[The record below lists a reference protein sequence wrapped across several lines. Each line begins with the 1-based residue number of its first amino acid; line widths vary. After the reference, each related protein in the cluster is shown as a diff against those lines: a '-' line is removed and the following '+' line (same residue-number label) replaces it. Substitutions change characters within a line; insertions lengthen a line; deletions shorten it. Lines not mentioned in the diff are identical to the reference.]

1 MSNSILMDMKRIL
14 ILSLVFATIFTSKTR
29 SQEQNRAITTA
40 TPFLLIAADARAAG
54 LADQGVATSAD
65 AFSQQWNPA
74 KYAFIKNKQGVG
86 VNYTPYLSN
95 LVNDIFLGN
104 VNYVNRI
111 NERSAVAASFR
122 YFSLGDIEF
131 RQGPTDAPNVQKPNE
146 LTLDISY
153 ALKLDDHFSMAVAGR
168 YLRSDLRLQGTG
180 ADASA
185 AGSFG
190 VDIAG
195 FYRSDEIAFNSF
207 NGRWRAGATISNIGP
222 KIKYDDAGQEN
233 FIPTNF
239 RLGGSFDFIFNEDN
253 RITPSLEF
261 SKLLVPTPLDPD
273 ADGDGTITPEE
284 QQAANQEYNDKSAFG
299 SIFSSFGDA
308 PDGFSEELKEITWS
322 LGAEYMY
329 KEVFAF
335 RAGYFNEAE
344 EKGARKFLSLGAGFK
359 YNIINLDISYLFST
373 SSVRS
378 PLDSTLRFGLS
389 FNFGDEYY
397 D

>member
-1 MSNSILMDMKRIL
+1 MCVT
-14 ILSLVFATIFTSKTR
+14 VFTFKTQA
-29 SQEQNRAITTA
+29 QEQNRAITTA

-54 LADQGVATSAD
+54 LADQGVATSPD

-104 VNYVNRI
+104 VNYYNRI

-131 RQGPTDAPNVQKPNE
+131 RQGPNDEPNVQKPNE
-146 LTLDISY
+146 LTLDVSY
-153 ALKLDDHFSMAVAGR
+153 ALKLSDRISMAVAGR
-168 YLRSDLRLQGTG
+168 YLRSDLRLQGLG

-239 RLGGSFDFIFNEDN
+239 RLGAAFDFILNEDN
-253 RITPSLEF
+253 RITPSIEF

-273 ADGDGTITPEE
+273 TNGDGDITAEE
-284 QQAANQEYNDKSAFG
+284 QQAANDEYNSKSAFG
-299 SIFSSFGDA
+299 SIFSSWGDA

-329 KEVFAF
+329 RDVFAF
-335 RAGYFNEAE
+335 RAGYFNESE
-344 EKGARKFLSLGAGFK
+344 EKGARKFLSLGAGFR
-359 YNIINLDISYLFST
+359 YNIVNLDISYLFST

-378 PLDSTLRFGLS
+378 PLEGTLRFGLS

>member
-1 MSNSILMDMKRIL
+1 MKKTIILGL
-14 ILSLVFATIFTSKTR
+14 VCLSLSNFNAR
-29 SQEQNRAITTA
+29 AQEQDRAITTA

-54 LADQGVATSAD
+54 LGDQGVATSPD

-74 KYAFIKNKQGVG
+74 KYAFIKKKQAVG

-104 VNYVNRI
+104 VNYYNRL
-111 NERSAVAASFR
+111 NERSAFAASFR

-131 RQGPTDAPNVQKPNE
+131 RQTGDPNE
-146 LTLDISY
+146 LANTQRPNEFTLDISY
-153 ALKLDDHFSMAVAGR
+153 ALKLNDRFSMAVAGR
-168 YLRSDLRLQGTG
+168 YLRSDLRLQGLG
-180 ADASA
+180 GDASA

-190 VDIAG
+190 VDISG
-195 FYRSDEIAFNSF
+195 FYRSDEIAFSSF

-222 KIKYDDAGQEN
+222 KIRYDDAGQEN

-239 RLGGSFDFIFNEDN
+239 RIGGAFDFIFNEDN
-253 RITPSLEF
+253 RISPSIEF
-261 SKLLVPTPLDPD
+261 SKLLVPTPKDFD
-273 ADGDGTITPEE
+273 NDGDIDAED
-284 QQAANQEYNDKSAFG
+284 NREYQDISEFG
-299 SIFSSFGDA
+299 AIFSSWGDA

-329 KEVFAF
+329 RDVFAF

-344 EKGARKFLSLGAGFK
+344 DKGARKFLSLGAGFR
-359 YNIINLDISYLFST
+359 YTSINLDVSYLFST
-373 SSVRS
+373 SAVKS
-378 PLDSTLRFGLS
+378 PLEGTLRFGLT
-389 FNFGDEYY
+389 FAFGDDYN

>member
-1 MSNSILMDMKRIL
+1 MKRL
-14 ILSLVFATIFTSKTR
+14 LTLSLLCVTVFTFKTQA
-29 SQEQNRAITTA
+29 QEQNRAITTA

-54 LADQGVATSAD
+54 LADQGVATSPD

-104 VNYVNRI
+104 VNYYNRI

-131 RQGPTDAPNVQKPNE
+131 RQGPNDEPNVQKPNE
-146 LTLDISY
+146 LTLDVSY
-153 ALKLDDHFSMAVAGR
+153 ALKLSDRFSMAVAGR
-168 YLRSDLRLQGTG
+168 YLRSDLRLQGLG

-239 RLGGSFDFIFNEDN
+239 RLGAAFDFILNEDN
-253 RITPSLEF
+253 RITPSIEF
-261 SKLLVPTPLDPD
+261 SKLLVPTPLNPD
-273 ADGDGTITPEE
+273 TNGDGDITAEE
-284 QQAANQEYNDKSAFG
+284 QQAANDEYNDKSAFG
-299 SIFSSFGDA
+299 SIFSSWGDA

-329 KEVFAF
+329 RDVFAF
-335 RAGYFNEAE
+335 RAGYFNESE
-344 EKGARKFLSLGAGFK
+344 EKGARKFLSLGAGFR
-359 YNIINLDISYLFST
+359 YNIVNLDISYLFST

-378 PLDSTLRFGLS
+378 PLEGTLRFGLS

>member
-1 MSNSILMDMKRIL
+1 MSNSIFAGMKKTFILGLVSLM
-14 ILSLVFATIFTSKTR
+14 LSNVNVKA
-29 SQEQNRAITTA
+29 QENRAITTA

-65 AFSQQWNPA
+65 VFSQQWNPA
-74 KYAFIKNKQGVG
+74 KYAFIKSKQGVG

-104 VNYVNRI
+104 LNYYNRI

-131 RQGPTDAPNVQKPNE
+131 RQTADGAANTQRPNE
-146 LTLDISY
+146 FTLDVSY
-153 ALKLDDHFSMAVAGR
+153 ALKLNERFSMAVAGR
-168 YLRSDLRLQGTG
+168 YLRSDLRLQTEN
-180 ADASA
+180 ADDASA

-253 RITPSLEF
+253 RITPTLEI
-261 SKLLVPTPLDPD
+261 SKLLVPTPQDFDGDGDIDADDNREYQDISEFGAIFSSWGD
-273 ADGDGTITPEE
+273 ADG
-284 QQAANQEYNDKSAFG
+284 
-299 SIFSSFGDA
+299 
-308 PDGFSEELKEITWS
+308 GFSEELKEITWA

-335 RAGYFNEAE
+335 RSGFFHESD
-344 EKGARKFLSLGAGFK
+344 EKGARQFLSMGAGFK
-359 YNIINLDISYLFST
+359 YNIVNLDVSYLFST

-378 PLDSTLRFGLS
+378 PLEGTLRFGLT
-389 FNFGDEYY
+389 FNFGDEYT

>member
-1 MSNSILMDMKRIL
+1 MSNSIFAGMKKTIIL
-14 ILSLVFATIFTSKTR
+14 GLASLLFSNLTIKA
-29 SQEQNRAITTA
+29 QENRAITTA

-54 LADQGVATSAD
+54 LADQGVATSPD

-74 KYAFIKNKQGVG
+74 KYAFAKTKQGVG

-104 VNYVNRI
+104 LNYYNRI

-131 RQGPTDAPNVQKPNE
+131 RQTADGAANTQRPNE
-146 LTLDISY
+146 FTLDVSY
-153 ALKLDDHFSMAVAGR
+153 ALKLSDHFSMAVAGR
-168 YLRSDLRLQGTG
+168 YLRSDLRLQTEN
-180 ADASA
+180 ADDASA

-190 VDIAG
+190 VDVAG
-195 FYRSDEIAFNSF
+195 FFRSEEIAFNSF
-207 NGRWRAGATISNIGP
+207 NGRWRAGFNISNIGP
-222 KIKYDDAGQEN
+222 KIRYDDAGQEN

-239 RLGGSFDFIFNEDN
+239 RVGGAFDFIFNEDN
-253 RITPSLEF
+253 RITPTLEF
-261 SKLLVPTPLDPD
+261 SKLLVPSPQDFDGDGDIDAEDNREYQDISAFGAIFSSWGD
-273 ADGDGTITPEE
+273 ADG
-284 QQAANQEYNDKSAFG
+284 
-299 SIFSSFGDA
+299 
-308 PDGFSEELKEITWS
+308 GFSEELKEITWA

-329 KEVFAF
+329 RDVFAF
-335 RAGYFNEAE
+335 RAGYFNESE
-344 EKGARKFLSLGAGFK
+344 EKGARQFLSLGTGFR
-359 YNIINLDISYLFST
+359 YNVVNLDVSYLFST

-378 PLDSTLRFGLS
+378 PLEGTLRFGLT

>member
-1 MSNSILMDMKRIL
+1 MKRL
-14 ILSLVFATIFTSKTR
+14 LTLSLLCVTVFTFKTQA
-29 SQEQNRAITTA
+29 QEQNRAITTA

-54 LADQGVATSAD
+54 LADQGVATSPD

-104 VNYVNRI
+104 VNYYNRLT
-111 NERSAVAASFR
+111 EGSAVAASFR

-131 RQGPTDAPNVQKPNE
+131 RQGPNDEPNVQKPNE
-146 LTLDISY
+146 LTLDVSY
-153 ALKLDDHFSMAVAGR
+153 ALKLSERFSMAVAGR
-168 YLRSDLRLQGTG
+168 YLRSDLRLQGLG

-185 AGSFG
+185 AGSVG

-239 RLGGSFDFIFNEDN
+239 RLGAAFDFILNEDN
-253 RITPSLEF
+253 RITPSIEF

-273 ADGDGTITPEE
+273 ANGDGDITAEE
-284 QQAANQEYNDKSAFG
+284 QQAANDEYNDKSEFG
-299 SIFSSFGDA
+299 AIFSSWGDA

-329 KEVFAF
+329 RDVFAF
-335 RAGYFNEAE
+335 RAGYFNESE
-344 EKGARKFLSLGAGFK
+344 EKGARKFLSLGAGFR
-359 YNIINLDISYLFST
+359 YNIVNLDISYLFST

-378 PLDSTLRFGLS
+378 PLEGTLRFGLS